1 VRTGRRRRRKDAR
14 SRGLDVVLG
23 FKFRDP
29 ELIDRAL
36 AHRSYCAEHPDTLSN
51 ERLEFLGDA
60 VLGLVVTSELYTRWD
75 MSEGQMT
82 KTRAAVVSERPLAVI
97 GTQLGLPEAMFLG
110 KGEEASGG
118 RNKEAIVSDVMES
131 VLAAVYLDGGF
142 DVVSAVIL
150 NLWRPLIE
158 QGAATPGEA
167 DHKSTLQEALAVRG
181 QTPVY
186 RTEGGGPEHA
196 RIFDTEVL
204 VDGAVVGR
212 GTGSSKKR
220 AEAVAASE
228 ALAALGLDAG

>member
-1 VRTGRRRRRKDAR
+1 VDDSLDRLEATLGHTFADR
-14 SRGLDVVLG
+14 SL
-23 FKFRDP
+23 
-29 ELIDRAL
+29 LIVAL
-36 AHRSYCAEHPDTLSN
+36 THPSHVAEQDQPADSYG
-51 ERLEFLGDA
+51 RLEFLGDA

-220 AEAVAASE
+220 AEAVAARE